1 MNKHDDTFNWIS
13 HGNNNI
19 IMFIYIHIHTSA
31 QKKNKRLQL
40 QRLTDGSKTFP

>member
-1 MNKHDDTFNWIS
+1 MNKHDDTFNLIS

-31 QKKNKRLQL
+31 QKRIS
-40 QRLTDGSKTFP
+40 GSSYRD